1 MASELATLAP
11 LLNLLVLPV
20 IGILVKLE
28 HRLTQLETQ
37 VGFLEQDINLLNAK
51 VSDLLAESRR

>member
-28 HRLTQLETQ
+28 HRLTRLETQ
-37 VGFLEQDINLLNAK
+37 VGFLEHDIQTLNAK